1 MRLKRFILNEASF
14 GNKNLEKAVKLILK
28 TLESK
33 VGFKFYP
40 FGGQGNN
47 FERFKKSNGNS
58 GIGMIYVL
66 DSGKLV
72 RFNWEGNKK
81 SSTLTSIDV
90 WNDMKNLE
98 KPDFNLDIPVNYNIV
113 QSIQLIANFIKSPT
127 SSVSEM
133 AARGQYGPK
142 RHADAE
148 KYGIDINDPKFI
160 AKVRKSERKAGIGLK
175 SNKGVKEKSTKTDD
189 VDKAKKLL
197 KGKKVADPSIIF
209 QDLEDLIKMVG
220 SGVQKSLIIS
230 GMAGVG
236 KTFTVTTEIT
246 KMLGPQ
252 GDKWTIVKGK
262 TSPLGLYSSL
272 FLNRDKLIVFD
283 DIDSVFDNKDTIN
296 MLKASVDSYDKRVIS
311 WISPR
316 TVDVSRLSPEL
327 VQKLHD
333 DIDEKLETDP
343 LNAKIKYPN
352 TFEFTGRIIF
362 ISNIH
367 ESKMDKAIKSR
378 SFVIDITLKAKDVF
392 NRMKSII
399 NEILPDVALTEK
411 ERVLNFLKEKSQAG
425 EKDVDIR
432 TLINGIK
439 CKQSGSQRWE
449 HLAEY
454 YA

>member
-1 MRLKRFILNEASF
+1 MRLRSYILNEASF
-14 GNKNLEKAVKLILK
+14 GNKSLEKAVKLILK

-33 VGFKFYP
+33 VGSKFYP

-47 FERFKKSNGNS
+47 FERFSKSNGNN

-66 DSGKLV
+66 DYGTLV

-81 SSTLTSIDV
+81 SSTLSSIDV
-90 WNDMKNLE
+90 WKDMKNME
-98 KPDFNLDIPVNYNIV
+98 HPDFNLDIPVDYNIV
-113 QSIQLIANFIKSPT
+113 QSINLIANFIKSPT
-127 SSVSEM
+127 ASVSEM
-133 AARGQYGPK
+133 AAKGQYGQK
-142 RHADAE
+142 RQADAE
-148 KYGIDINDPKFI
+148 KYGIDIDDPKFV
-160 AKVRKSERKAGIGLK
+160 AKVRKAERKAGIGIK
-175 SNKGVKEKSTKTDD
+175 SRKGVKEKSTSTND
-189 VDKAKKLL
+189 VNNARKML
-197 KGKKVADPSIIF
+197 KGKKIADPSIIF

-220 SGVQKSLIIS
+220 SGIQKSLMIT
-230 GMAGVG
+230 GMAGIG
-236 KTFTVTTEIT
+236 KTYTVTTEIE

-252 GDKWTIVKGK
+252 GDKWTLIKGK

-283 DIDSVFDNKDTIN
+283 DIDSVFKNKDTVN
-296 MLKASVDSYDKRVIS
+296 MLKAALDSYDKRVIS
-311 WISPR
+311 WISPI
-316 TVDVSRLSPEL
+316 TVDVSKLSPEL

-352 TFEFTGRIIF
+352 TFEFTGRVIF

-399 NEILPDVALTEK
+399 NEILPNVTLSEK
-411 ERVLNFLKEKSQAG
+411 QKVLEFLKEKSQLG

-439 CKQSGSQRWE
+439 CKQSGSNRWE
-449 HLAEY
+449 HLAEF

>member
-1 MRLKRFILNEASF
+1 MRLRSYILNEASF
-14 GNKNLEKAVKLILK
+14 GNKSLEKAVKLILK

-33 VGFKFYP
+33 VGSKFYP
-40 FGGQGNN
+40 FGGPGNN
-47 FERFKKSNGNS
+47 FERFSKSNGNN
-58 GIGMIYVL
+58 GIGMIYIL
-66 DSGKLV
+66 DYGTLV

-81 SSTLTSIDV
+81 SSTLSSIDV
-90 WNDMKNLE
+90 WKDMKNME
-98 KPDFNLDIPVNYNIV
+98 HPDFNLDIPVDYNIV
-113 QSIQLIANFIKSPT
+113 QSINLIANFIKSPT
-127 SSVSEM
+127 ASVSEM
-133 AARGQYGPK
+133 AAKGQYGQK
-142 RHADAE
+142 RQADAE
-148 KYGIDINDPKFI
+148 KYGIDIDDPKFV
-160 AKVRKSERKAGIGLK
+160 AKVRKAERKAGIGIK
-175 SNKGVKEKSTKTDD
+175 SRKGVKEKSTSTND
-189 VDKAKKLL
+189 VNNARKML
-197 KGKKVADPSIIF
+197 KGKKIADPSIIF

-220 SGVQKSLIIS
+220 SGIQKSLMIT
-230 GMAGVG
+230 GMAGIG
-236 KTFTVTTEIT
+236 KTYTVTTEIE

-252 GDKWTIVKGK
+252 GDKWTLIKGK

-283 DIDSVFDNKDTIN
+283 DIDSVFKNKDTVN
-296 MLKASVDSYDKRVIS
+296 MLKAALDSYDKRVIS
-311 WISPR
+311 WISPI
-316 TVDVSRLSPEL
+316 TVDVSKLSPEL

-352 TFEFTGRIIF
+352 TFEFTGRVIF

-399 NEILPDVALTEK
+399 NEILPNVTLSEK
-411 ERVLNFLKEKSQAG
+411 QKVLEFLKEKSQLG

-439 CKQSGSQRWE
+439 CKQSGSNRWE
-449 HLAEY
+449 HLAEF

>member
-1 MRLKRFILNEASF
+1 MRLRSFILNEASF

-33 VGFKFYP
+33 VGSKFYP

-58 GIGMIYVL
+58 GIGMIYIL
-66 DSGKLV
+66 DYGTLV
-72 RFNWEGNKK
+72 RFNWENNKK
-81 SSTLTSIDV
+81 STTLTSIDV
-90 WNDMKNLE
+90 WKDMKNLDH
-98 KPDFNLDIPVNYNIV
+98 PDFNLDIPEDYNIV
-113 QSIQLIANFIKSPT
+113 QSINLIANFIKSPT

-142 RHADAE
+142 RVADAE
-148 KYGIDINDPKFI
+148 KYGIDIDDPKFV
-160 AKVRKSERKAGIGLK
+160 AKVRKAERKAGIGIK
-175 SNKGVKEKSTKTDD
+175 SRKGVKEKSTSSND
-189 VDKAKKLL
+189 VNNARKLL
-197 KGKKVADPSIIF
+197 KGKKTADPKIIF

-220 SGVQKSLIIS
+220 SGIQKSLMIT
-230 GMAGVG
+230 GMAGIG
-236 KTFTVTTEIT
+236 KTYTVTTEIE
-246 KMLGPQ
+246 KLLGPQ
-252 GDKWTIVKGK
+252 GDKWTLVKGK

-283 DIDSVFDNKDTIN
+283 DVDSVFKNKDTVN
-296 MLKASVDSYDKRVIS
+296 MLKAALDSYDKRVIS
-311 WISPR
+311 WISPI

-327 VQKLHD
+327 VQKLYD

-343 LNAKIKYPN
+343 LNSKIKYPN
-352 TFEFTGRIIF
+352 TFEFTGRVIF

-399 NEILPDVALTEK
+399 NEILPNVSLSEK
-411 ERVLNFLKEKSQAG
+411 EKVFNFLKEKSQEG

-439 CKQSGSQRWE
+439 CKQSGSARWE
-449 HLAEY
+449 HLAEF

>member
-1 MRLKRFILNEASF
+1 MRLRSFILNEASF

-33 VGFKFYP
+33 VGFKFHP

-66 DSGKLV
+66 DGGKLV

-90 WNDMKNLE
+90 WNDMKNIE
-98 KPDFNLDIPVNYNIV
+98 KPDFNLDIPADYNIV
-113 QSIQLIANFIKSPT
+113 QSINMIARFIKSPT
-127 SSVSEM
+127 TSISEM

-160 AKVRKSERKAGIGLK
+160 VKVRKDERKAGIGPKLR
-175 SNKGVKEKSTKTDD
+175 KGVKEKSTSADD
-189 VDKAKKLL
+189 INKARNLL
-197 KGKKVADPSIIF
+197 KDKKVADPSVIF

-220 SGVQKSLIIS
+220 SGVQKSLLIT
-230 GMAGVG
+230 GMAGIG
-236 KTFTVTTEIT
+236 KTYTVIKEME
-246 KMLGPQ
+246 KLLGPE
-252 GDKWTIVKGK
+252 GGKWILIKGK

-272 FLNRDKLIVFD
+272 FLNRDRLIVFD
-283 DIDSVFDNKDTIN
+283 DIDSVFDNKDTVN
-296 MLKASVDSYDKRVIS
+296 MLKAAVDSYDVRHIS

-316 TVDVSRLSPEL
+316 TVDVSRLDPESI
-327 VQKLHD
+327 QKLYD
-333 DIDEKLETDP
+333 DIETKLETDP

-352 TFEFTGRIIF
+352 TFEFTGRVIF

-392 NRMKSII
+392 NRMMSII
-399 NEILPDVALTEK
+399 NEILPNVALSEK

-439 CKQSGSQRWE
+439 CKQSGSSRWE
-449 HLAEY
+449 HLAEF